1 MNNKRLEELTTR
13 AMDECL
19 SGEDE
24 REYALYL
31 KTHPEAVAEVAA
43 YKRIRTALRAEI
55 PASQEPPYPDF
66 FNSHLER
73 MVRESEEKSGQA
85 PAKKSWWASYGT
97 WLVPAS
103 AAAILA
109 FFAGMQI
116 APPIP
121 STVVAT
127 DVALPAVYSPIASVH
142 AEAVQDAGLGGA
154 LIILDGLD
162 DLPDSVDLMQAAGG
176 PIEDDAVLVSS
187 EGIY

>member
-19 SGEDE
+19 SGEEE

-31 KTHPEAVAEVAA
+31 KAHPEAVAEVEAF
-43 YKRIRTALRAEI
+43 KRIRAALRAEI
-55 PASQEPPYPDF
+55 PASQEPPYPEF

-73 MVRESEEKSGQA
+73 MVRESEQVAERA

-97 WLVPAS
+97 WLIPAS

-116 APPIP
+116 APPDAP
-121 STVVAT
+121 KRDAAT
-127 DVALPAVYSPIASVH
+127 AGLPAVYSPIASVH
-142 AEAVQDAGLGGA
+142 AEAVRDLGLGSA

-162 DLPDSVDLMQAAGG
+162 DLPDSVDLMQTAGG

-187 EGIY
+187 EEIY